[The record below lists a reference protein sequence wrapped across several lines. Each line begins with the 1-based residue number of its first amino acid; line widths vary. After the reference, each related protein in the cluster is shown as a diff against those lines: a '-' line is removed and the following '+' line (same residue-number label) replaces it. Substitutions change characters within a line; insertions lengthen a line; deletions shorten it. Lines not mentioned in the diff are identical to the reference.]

1 MKERS
6 PGRCRTYI
14 SLYIAFILLT
24 LLTACATAKLSKSGQ
39 HKIKGKTFVI
49 TGASS
54 GFGRGVAV
62 LLGKYQCNVVLAARR
77 KEVLEEVAGEVR
89 AAGGKALVVTTDV
102 SIPEQVQ
109 HLADAAVK
117 EFGDVDVW
125 INNAGIATIGPFSE
139 VPLEEHA
146 RVIDVNLKGVF
157 YGSYAAMRLFRAQN
171 YGTLIN
177 TGSVES
183 EVPMA
188 YQASYAASKAG
199 VQSLGN
205 VLHQELRLEGK
216 KHIRVVTIMPWA
228 ADTPFWQH
236 AGNHTGGTPGMIAMD
251 APEKIVNAIVYA
263 SLHRRRELPVGGK
276 ARLSYKFHHVM
287 PHMTER
293 IAANLAHKYQMKQGP
308 PKPDTS
314 GSIFT
319 PTDSGTSVEG
329 GERKRMKA
337 QRHMPK

>member
-6 PGRCRTYI
+6 PDCYRTYLSHCLVFI
-14 SLYIAFILLT
+14 FFAF
-24 LLTACATAKLSKSGQ
+24 LTACATAKLSKSGQ
-39 HKIKGKTFVI
+39 RKIKGKTFVV

-62 LLGKYQCNVVLAARR
+62 MLGKYQCNVVLAARR
-77 KEVLEEVAGEVR
+77 KEVLEEVAAEVR
-89 AAGGKALVVTTDV
+89 AAGGKALVVVTDV
-102 SIPEQVQ
+102 SKPEEVQ
-109 HLADAAVK
+109 QLAEAAVK

-125 INNAGIATIGPFSE
+125 INNAGVGTIGRFSE
-139 VPLEEHA
+139 IPLEEHA

-205 VLHQELRLEGK
+205 ILHQELRLEGK

-251 APEKIVNAIVYA
+251 GPEKIVNAMIYA

-276 ARLSYKFHHVM
+276 ARLSYKFHQVM

-308 PKPDTS
+308 PKPETP
-314 GSIFT
+314 GSLFT
-319 PTDSGTSVEG
+319 PTDSGTSISG
-329 GERKRMKA
+329 GERERMKA
-337 QRHMPK
+337 QKHMRK